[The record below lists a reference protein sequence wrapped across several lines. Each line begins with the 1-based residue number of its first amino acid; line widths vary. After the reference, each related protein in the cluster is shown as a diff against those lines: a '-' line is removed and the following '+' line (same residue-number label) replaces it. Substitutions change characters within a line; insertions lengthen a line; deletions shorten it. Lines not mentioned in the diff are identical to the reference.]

1 MNNFNPMQLMNMLK
15 GGKTSPQ
22 QMMGMFGNNPMF
34 QQAQKM
40 MQGGG
45 NPADIIKNVAQP
57 QGIDMNQL
65 QEMAKQFGIKL

>member
-1 MNNFNPMQLMNMLK
+1 MNNFNPMQLMNLLK

-45 NPADIIKNVAQP
+45 NPSDIIKNVAQ
-57 QGIDMNQL
+57 QKGIDMNQM